1 MPEPHADTSTAVAST
16 YEGTVRLGIG
26 APSVLAPRGVVNPG
40 FSWRK
45 AESARADPGCG
56 APPHIEPSGALP
68 TRPARRASSSSTAAG
83 SSPRAASRT

>member
-26 APSVLAPRGVVNPG
+26 APSVLAPRGVVNPA

-45 AESARADPGCG
+45 TEIRSRGSRLRRSPSHRA
-56 APPHIEPSGALP
+56 
-68 TRPARRASSSSTAAG
+68 
-83 SSPRAASRT
+83 